1 MGNTG
6 PERRVRR
13 ASSGRRGAGLR
24 PAGATAGQELEEA
37 PPPELLGRVAIV
49 GFPNVGK
56 STLVNRLT
64 ATRTAVV
71 HETPGVTRDR
81 KELVCEWGRSRF
93 VLVDTGGIDVA
104 DASAITQRIAEQ
116 ARAAV
121 EEADLVL
128 FLVDARQGITPGDE
142 EIADLLRR
150 SRKPVLLVA
159 NKIDDPARDE
169 VIHVFHR
176 LGLGDPFA
184 ISSLHGHG
192 TGDLLDEVVERLREL
207 APERPPEVEDAA
219 VRVAILGRPN
229 VGKSSLL
236 NRLARRGARHRLR
249 GARDDARRDRHGAAA
264 RRDDVRA
271 GRHRRDAPQAQ
282 APSGDR
288 VLVGAAHARGGGA
301 RGRRARARRRVG
313 GNHRGRP
320 RRRGRGAQVAVPR
333 RSSSCPSGT

>member
-1 MGNTG
+1 MA
-6 PERRVRR
+6 RRDPR
-13 ASSGRRGAGLR
+13 GRTTLDGDAAGV
-24 PAGATAGQELEEA
+24 AEA

-159 NKIDDPARDE
+159 NKVDDPARDE

-192 TGDLLDEVVERLREL
+192 TGDLLDEVVERLRGSR
-207 APERPPEVEDAA
+207 PQRPPEVEDAA

-236 NRLARRGARHRLR
+236 NRLLGEERVIVSEVPGH
-249 GARDDARRDRHGAAA
+249 DARRDRHGAAPG
-264 RRDDVRA
+264 RDDLRPR
-271 GRHRRDAPQAQ
+271 RHGRDAPQAQ
-282 APSGDR
+282 APAGDR
-288 VLVGAAHARGGGA
+288 VLVGAAHARGGRAG
-301 RGRRARARRRVG
+301 GRRARARRRAG
-313 GNHRGRP
+313 GDHRGRP
-320 RRRGRGAQVAVPR
+320 RRRGRGAQGPVLDA
-333 RSSSCPSGT
+333 SSSCPSGT